1 MKETELINQ
10 IKSLQG
16 VKPSQAWVE
25 KTERNILGEEKSF
38 SFSWTPLVASLAI
51 MGVVLAGVAGYY
63 YFPRETTSVAENPSV
78 FDNQMASLAPS
89 LENLKGQIDEASENL
104 KVMAEGTSLSSEK
117 KAVIRKTIEESQQ
130 IVEKIQALDEKQ
142 SLSSLMSEVET
153 SRQGLMIE
161 FTRRE
166 IEKLKE
172 QKEEGL
178 LPEEKMEGLAMIE
191 NLMAEGQAE
200 EAFYQLLLLGNG
212 SSPLNNDN

>member
-63 YFPRETTSVAENPSV
+63 YFPRETTSVAESPSV

-142 SLSSLMSEVET
+142 SLSS
-153 SRQGLMIE
+153 GLMIE

-191 NLMAEGQAE
+191 DLMAEGQVE

>member
-1 MKETELINQ
+1 
-10 IKSLQG
+10 
-16 VKPSQAWVE
+16 
-25 KTERNILGEEKSF
+25 
-38 SFSWTPLVASLAI
+38 
-51 MGVVLAGVAGYY
+51 
-63 YFPRETTSVAENPSV
+63 
-78 FDNQMASLAPS
+78 MASLAPS

-191 NLMAEGQAE
+191 DLMAEGQVE